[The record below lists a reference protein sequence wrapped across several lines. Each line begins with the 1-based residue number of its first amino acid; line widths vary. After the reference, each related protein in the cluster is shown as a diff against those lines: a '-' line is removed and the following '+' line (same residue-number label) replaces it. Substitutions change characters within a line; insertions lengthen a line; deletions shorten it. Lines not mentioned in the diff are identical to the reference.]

1 MLSERDR
8 RSALRYYGNNG
19 DVYLMNMELGA
30 IMSLDGWLDET
41 LGNEWRF
48 LIETVEPQPLDFP
61 VEEHTDAE
69 FEALFE
75 EVPPEALEEA
85 KAHLT
90 RAQKRHMIETLYAQ
104 HPELSVGEIAERVGV
119 SAATVRRHIK

>member
-1 MLSERDR
+1 MFREGNWREATSAWMANKDLIVMIKDLMFAMSFEEYMDFLHKDR
-8 RSALRYYGNNG
+8 KTIF
-19 DVYLMNMELGA
+19 M
-30 IMSLDGWLDET
+30 IDEPED
-41 LGNEWRF
+41 LPDPE
-48 LIETVEPQPLDFP
+48 
-61 VEEHTDAE
+61 EEHTDAE